1 MLFGMIKEVAGKH
14 SQEQLDKFADAL
26 TEGQIQFIV
35 DRYMGYA
42 NQFNAKAQENPNDT
56 THEIFW
62 RTACE
67 SWTAEATRWAQLQPG
82 LVD

>member
-14 SQEQLDKFADAL
+14 SQEQLEEFAAAL

-42 NQFNAKAQENPNDT
+42 NAYNDKLFAQADT
-56 THEIFW
+56 THDALW
-62 RTACE
+62 RKFCQE
-67 SWTAEATRWAQLQPG
+67 WTAEATRWAQLEAG
-82 LVD
+82 M